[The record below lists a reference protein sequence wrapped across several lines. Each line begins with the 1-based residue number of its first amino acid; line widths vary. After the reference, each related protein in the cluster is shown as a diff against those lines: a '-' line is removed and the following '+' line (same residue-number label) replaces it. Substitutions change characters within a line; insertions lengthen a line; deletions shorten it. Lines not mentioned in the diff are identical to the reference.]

1 MRVAK
6 QQIHRITMNIP
17 VAFGLLILGVLPI
30 AGSEGAPSARKILD
44 RQLSAAERDVM
55 DVVET
60 MPASKFN
67 FAPSEGAFKNARTF
81 AVQARHI
88 AFCLNEVAVALLGE
102 PMLPHTD

>member
-67 FAPSEGAFKNARTF
+67 FAPSSR
-81 AVQARHI
+81 
-88 AFCLNEVAVALLGE
+88 
-102 PMLPHTD
+102 LPSFH